1 MSFYDT
7 DGIKRRREERVRR
20 LREQMENTYSSYFF
34 DEQEMEPPYEE
45 PGHNEYERDRTY
57 RERYRDEPV
66 YGRDEAYER
75 GLNRYQEQEDPY
87 WRYEQA
93 GEPYSG
99 YQGNRYS
106 PAVRRPG
113 SGTQKRR
120 SGSPPAPMRRG
131 DKWLIKMIASL
142 FVLSTAYI
150 VQTVP
155 FPGAEKYR
163 AVLGEVFDRS
173 YDFEAMSAWYEQ
185 KFGAVPTLLP
195 AVGGLG
201 NEAKPVLQSQGLLLT
216 APSSGKV
223 VQAFAEQG
231 SGVFFAPGTA
241 AIRAVD
247 QGWVTFAGQKEG
259 FGNTVIIQHAKGME
273 TWYAGLGSVKVKQ
286 NDWIEVQKEIGQA
299 AAADGKT
306 KPVYFAVKKNG
317 QFIDPQGVVR
327 FD

>member
-20 LREQMENTYSSYFF
+20 LREQMEDTYSSYFF
-34 DEQEMEPPYEE
+34 DEQDMSRPYEE
-45 PGHNEYERDRTY
+45 DEHDSYRVDRAY
-57 RERYRDEPV
+57 RERYQDDLTYERDE
-66 YGRDEAYER
+66 
-75 GLNRYQEQEDPY
+75 
-87 WRYEQA
+87 RYEQALKRYHEHEEPYRRYDHA
-93 GEPYSG
+93 GEPYS
-99 YQGNRYS
+99 RYPGERYI

-113 SGTQKRR
+113 NRPQKKHSGT
-120 SGSPPAPMRRG
+120 PPAPMRRG
-131 DKWLIKMIASL
+131 DKWLIKIIASL

-150 VQTVP
+150 IQTVP

-173 YDFEAMSAWYEQ
+173 YDFGAMSAWYEQ

-195 AVGGLG
+195 AVGAPG
-201 NEAKPVLQSQGLLLT
+201 NEAKPVLQSQGLLLK

-223 VQAFAEQG
+223 IQTFAEQG
-231 SGVFFAPGTA
+231 SGVFFTPGTA
-241 AIRAVD
+241 EIRAVD

-259 FGNTVIIQHAKGME
+259 LGNTVIIQHAKGVE
-273 TWYAGLGSVKVKQ
+273 TWYSGLGSVSVKQ
-286 NDWIEVQKEIGQA
+286 NDWIEVQKEIGRA
-299 AAADGKT
+299 ATADSKVR
-306 KPVYFAVKKNG
+306 PVYFAVKKNG

>member
-34 DEQEMEPPYEE
+34 DEPDKSLPYEE
-45 PGHNEYERDRTY
+45 EEHDSYRVDRAY
-57 RERYRDEPV
+57 RERYQERRDE
-66 YGRDEAYER
+66 RYEPER
-75 GLNRYQEQEDPY
+75 NRYYEHEEPY
-87 WRYEQA
+87 HRYHYT
-93 GEPYSG
+93 GEPYSR
-99 YQGNRYS
+99 YSDERYIPAARLPGNRS
-106 PAVRRPG
+106 QKRRPG
-113 SGTQKRR
+113 TPSG
-120 SGSPPAPMRRG
+120 PMRRG
-131 DKWLIKMIASL
+131 DKWLIKVIASL

-155 FPGAEKYR
+155 FPGVEKYR

-195 AVGGLG
+195 AVGAPG
-201 NEAKPVLQSQGLLLT
+201 NDAKPVLQSQGLLLK

-223 VQAFAEQG
+223 VQTFAQQG
-231 SGVFFAPGTA
+231 SGVFFTPGTA
-241 AIRAVD
+241 EIRAVD
-247 QGWVTFAGQKEG
+247 QGWVTFAGEKDG
-259 FGNTVIIQHAKGME
+259 LGNTVIIQHAKGIE
-273 TWYAGLGSVKVKQ
+273 TWYSGLGSVSVKQ
-286 NDWIEVQKEIGQA
+286 NDWIEVQKEIGRVA
-299 AAADGKT
+299 AAADNKVR
-306 KPVYFAVKKNG
+306 PVYFAVKKNG